1 MHFSTNVQCGESY
14 CCVVQLWGFRVHSEV
29 NPGKALDTVVKIRGP
44 AKRVVVYNPE
54 SSGYIL
60 MLGKTLCCSEPKLQI
75 TVLAL
80 GNSKKIEGAQ
90 TIKENC
96 VIPAPIELR
105 VHSSTLY
112 TIATC

>member
-1 MHFSTNVQCGESY
+1 MFAKDANHRFALMYFSTNVQCGENY

-29 NPGKALDTVVKIRGP
+29 NPGVALDTVVKIRGP

-80 GNSKKIEGAQ
+80 GNSKKLKGPKLSKRI
-90 TIKENC
+90 
-96 VIPAPIELR
+96 V
-105 VHSSTLY
+105 LY
-112 TIATC
+112 PLP